1 MARTALLCPTFFTPV
16 GTAISHVRD
25 MVPTWTPGLWMHQN
39 ESSGCCLIGNMH
51 DISNFWFRHLEDDHV
66 IIPGIEDAT
75 PWFSQSHAYGQE
87 CLDKFGAQLELIQS
101 IQPSGADILAA
112 ASPSAPLHW
121 VSLIIL
127 LDQLP
132 RNCFR
137 GAQARM
143 VFTLFDKLAF
153 EVASQALGSGIPMDR
168 QVRFQLAQVLVI
180 YANGTLREM
189 WHDYEMLLEKAVEGW
204 DGDFAYHRA
213 VLLRRKD
220 SFEKF
225 RGTMR
230 GICESKKDI
239 LRRFGRFPQR
249 NDALGRPSTAEE
261 LQFLNER
268 W

>member
-1 MARTALLCPTFFTPV
+1 V
-16 GTAISHVRD
+16 VQAI
-25 MVPTWTPGLWMHQN
+25 L
-39 ESSGCCLIGNMH
+39 
-51 DISNFWFRHLEDDHV
+51 HLSIVDTSLQCV
-66 IIPGIEDAT
+66 
-75 PWFSQSHAYGQE
+75 S
-87 CLDKFGAQLELIQS
+87 DKFGAQLELIQS
-101 IQPSGADILAA
+101 IQPSGADILTA
-112 ASPSAPLHW
+112 ASPSTPSHW
-121 VSLIIL
+121 VSLTIL

-137 GAQARM
+137 GAQTRI

-153 EVASQALGSGIPMDR
+153 EVASQALGSGIPVDR
-168 QVRFQLAQVLVI
+168 QVRFQLAYRFWLYMPLEHSESIEVQESLTK
-180 YANGTLREM
+180 AHHEM

-204 DGDFAYHRA
+204 DSDFAHHRA

-230 GICESKKDI
+230 SICESKKDI

-261 LQFLNER
+261 LQFLNKR
-268 W
+268 